1 MKARSL
7 CEKCDRVLE
16 ARCRLASHAGCWKR
30 PHVVLNFHVRSQ
42 AGRRSCRRDR
52 SRSRE
57 ATEGHPKHPCGLP
70 RAILSGDDPKI
81 TIDELLETAKSVDA
95 LLITLNEK
103 CRKDVIDR
111 MPENVKCISTF
122 SIARNATAEKII
134 ELSLRR
140 LLHCLDAALPFIEG
154 DLHVINIA
162 PVAVSFGIP
171 VGDGVLGREIGDDEI
186 ARGSAAAHVHGVAI
200 RQRAAGRRIA
210 GKNDPASHEG
220 TAKPRRSGNSAPPPP
235 DRAAATRQAA
245 SHAIKSLDANL
256 TDEALAAVVLDREG
270 DASLFEAGTEFQL
283 VCEHRG
289 ARAVGQMQFLQH
301 GRHMPFDSV
310 QGAGEIFGDFQIAF
324 ASRNEQQH
332 FPLPGAQAIDVGVR
346 VRCPRRL
353 ACRGAELLG
362 QRFRNR
368 VLKSTQGLSASGCQL
383 LGGIAPALP
392 AGIQAVISMCINIA
406 PLPISP
412 TGTPTATNQRCC
424 RCRRDENTNEM
435 SVRLRFSSAWTS
447 AR

>member
-171 VGDGVLGREIGDDEI
+171 VATAFLG
-186 ARGSAAAHVHGVAI
+186 AKLATTKLHVA
-200 RQRAAGRRIA
+200 
-210 GKNDPASHEG
+210 
-220 TAKPRRSGNSAPPPP
+220 PRLRMSTVS
-235 DRAAATRQAA
+235 
-245 SHAIKSLDANL
+245 
-256 TDEALAAVVLDREG
+256 
-270 DASLFEAGTEFQL
+270 
-283 VCEHRG
+283 
-289 ARAVGQMQFLQH
+289 
-301 GRHMPFDSV
+301 PFDSEPLED
-310 QGAGEIFGDFQIAF
+310 GSLARTILHLMK
-324 ASRNEQQH
+324 EQRSPDVVETVLRR
-332 FPLPGAQAIDVGVR
+332 PLIE
-346 VRCPRRL
+346 PRRHVKPPHT
-353 ACRGAELLG
+353 RSK
-362 QRFRNR
+362 
-368 VLKSTQGLSASGCQL
+368 V
-383 LGGIAPALP
+383 
-392 AGIQAVISMCINIA
+392 SMQI
-406 PLPISP
+406 
-412 TGTPTATNQRCC
+412 
-424 RCRRDENTNEM
+424 
-435 SVRLRFSSAWTS
+435 
-447 AR
+447 